1 MSTTLIVLA
10 VLAVAAGAY
19 FLLIK
24 KGKIEDKDGDFIADV
39 VEDKVD
45 SIKKEV
51 KRRAKNVKAEIGD
64 VKKASKELLDQAS
77 DVAEAAAGKT
87 RKGRKPA
94 AKKQPAKR
102 KAKTGKNVSSG
113 SGSGAGEIIGGSGKG
128 SSSGSGSG
136 KGKGKSSGKGK
147 GSGKGSGKGKGG
159 SGKK

>member
-51 KRRAKNVKAEIGD
+51 KRRAKRVKEELKD
-64 VKKASKELLDQAS
+64 VADAAS
-77 DVAEAAAGKT
+77 DVVDQTKDIAAAVKGKP
-87 RKGRKPA
+87 RKGRKP
-94 AKKQPAKR
+94 K
-102 KAKTGKNVSSG
+102 S
-113 SGSGAGEIIGGSGKG
+113 
-128 SSSGSGSG
+128 
-136 KGKGKSSGKGK
+136 KSS
-147 GSGKGSGKGKGG
+147 
-159 SGKK
+159 KK

>member
-94 AKKQPAKR
+94 AKKAPAKQ
-102 KAKTGKNVSSG
+102 KQQQVKLEKVENQLL
-113 SGSGAGEIIGGSGKG
+113 
-128 SSSGSGSG
+128 
-136 KGKGKSSGKGK
+136 KSNQLKERLK
-147 GSGKGSGKGKGG
+147 LEKMYLVDQVLEQVKL
-159 SGKK
+159 

>member
-94 AKKQPAKR
+94 AKKAPAKKKPAKR

-136 KGKGKSSGKGK
+136 KG
-147 GSGKGSGKGKGG
+147 SGKGSGSGNG
-159 SGKK
+159 SGAGAW